1 MASAWNGPEYQDKTM
16 SKTIMIADDEERMRS
31 LLRNYLTQEGYR
43 VVTAGNGREALHL
56 ARHEKPDVVLL
67 DVMMP
72 EMDGFE
78 FLRLYRAENPDG
90 AVIVITARV
99 DDADAVLGLELG
111 ADDYVTKPFSPRVL
125 VARVRAMLRRAG
137 LQAPTASLLRAAD
150 VTLDRATRQVTVAER
165 PVDLTPSEFD
175 LLSTLMAA
183 PGRVYTRSELL
194 EQVQGIAYE
203 GYERTIDV
211 HIRNLRTKIEPTPRE
226 PRYIRTVYGVGY
238 CFAAE

>member
-1 MASAWNGPEYQDKTM
+1 M
-16 SKTIMIADDEERMRS
+16 SKTILIADDEERMRS
-31 LLRNYLTQEGYR
+31 LLRNYLSQEGYR
-43 VVTAGNGREALHL
+43 VLTAGNGREALLL
-56 ARHEKPDVVLL
+56 ARREKPDVVLL

-90 AVIVITARV
+90 AVIIITARV

-137 LQAPTASLLRAAD
+137 LQAPTASVLRAAD
-150 VTLDRATRQVTVAER
+150 VTLDRSTRQVTVGEH

-175 LLSTLMAA
+175 LLSTLMST

-211 HIRNLRTKIEPTPRE
+211 HIRNLRTKIESTPRD